1 MAFVEWHLFAS
12 PNFLSQIN
20 VSISSPSDLIGIKSL
35 GFGWQSTDKEWTLT
49 HRHEPSVKIAYKPNF
64 CSDDMWALKRG
75 AEKGGGITALPHYV
89 CIDEV
94 ANGTLIRVLPEWV
107 TASTQ
112 LSILTPSR
120 KGMSAVTS
128 ALLKHLCET
137 AQSFIG
143 AKN

>member
-75 AEKGGGITALPHYV
+75 GREGGRYYCVTALCMYRRS
-89 CIDEV
+89 CQWYF
-94 ANGTLIRVLPEWV
+94 N
-107 TASTQ
+107 
-112 LSILTPSR
+112 
-120 KGMSAVTS
+120 
-128 ALLKHLCET
+128 
-137 AQSFIG
+137 
-143 AKN
+143 